1 MVAAEASSN
10 TAPTVISDSSVTA
23 SGCEVDGTVV
33 SCTLTRTLD
42 GAGPDF
48 SSTEYH
54 LLWAHGEQSSAGT
67 FGFGDYHQFG
77 ENFRGASADTIAFG
91 GDSEGSTTHTTSAE
105 GVTTTT
111 PPRAVA
117 GEGSFE
123 PTAGFLLTW

>member
-77 ENFRGASADTIAFG
+77 ENFRGASADTIAFTP
-91 GDSEGSTTHTTSAE
+91 DALVVSEGTY
-105 GVTTTT
+105 
-111 PPRAVA
+111 
-117 GEGSFE
+117 E
-123 PTAGFLLTW
+123 PIDDFSVSWYVLDAACPLMVHW